1 MASNVTKRLLASIHD
16 VAPRFEREV
25 DGLAERLDH
34 RLGSARF
41 AMLVV
46 PDHWDQSPLTADKA
60 FQARLRGWADVGVE
74 MFLHGW
80 KHLDDTPTSFRQ
92 KHLTAGEGEFAAL
105 GEAEATARLRR
116 GRAVVE
122 DAIGRPVAGFIAPAW
137 LYSPGAL
144 AAVRAEGF
152 AIAEDHLKVWRPAD
166 GRVLARG
173 PVITWASRSPARIKS
188 SLAFSA
194 LARHGLGL
202 LPTVRLAVHP
212 GDTTVPALLNSI
224 DAALLALRRRRQAAR
239 YADLLP
245 PP

>member
-1 MASNVTKRLLASIHD
+1 MTKRLLASIHD

-25 DGLAERLDH
+25 DQLAERLDQ
-34 RLGSARF
+34 RVGAARF

-46 PDHWDQSPLTADKA
+46 PDHWGRSPLAADKG
-60 FQARLRGWADVGVE
+60 FQARLRGWADAGVE

-80 KHLDDTPTSFRQ
+80 KHLDDSPNSFRQ

-105 GEAEATARLRR
+105 DEAEAIARLRR

-144 AAVRAEGF
+144 AAVQAEGF
-152 AIAEDHLKVWRPAD
+152 AIAEDHLKVWRPTN
-166 GRVLARG
+166 GQILARG

-188 SLAFSA
+188 SLAFAA
-194 LARHGLGL
+194 LARHGLGW
-202 LPTVRLAVHP
+202 LPNVRLAVHP
-212 GDTTVPALLNSI
+212 GDTTVPALLGSI
-224 DAALLALRRRRQAAR
+224 DAALLTLQRGRVAAR
-239 YADLLP
+239 YADLLATS
-245 PP
+245 